1 MCLVMSFS
9 VMYPRRENAVDLVYQ
24 NGNLGT
30 RHEMIFLFR
39 YGKFKLYTDKRD
51 FFNVLLLACNDDPG
65 EIVYQLCKSIQ
76 DAIFFSYIL
85 KPRRYSECAQ
95 KRCDI
100 LMQPDIVSDIDQ
112 TVGRNLR
119 DFFYQFTSELELM
132 HTGKIL
138 LKNFLR
144 PSTWITPE
152 QYGNGV
158 ATVHFLTFFHFEYTF
173 SPVQDRADV
182 FLPMRTCQLMVAVDT
197 QDPNGM
203 IFYFALSCQELRALL
218 RTRYSCQ
225 EVCITKQADIHPM
238 EHHLDMF
245 QNVA

>member
-1 MCLVMSFS
+1 MSFS

-39 YGKFKLYTDKRD
+39 YGRFKLYTDKRD
-51 FFNVLLLACNDDPG
+51 FFNVLLLACNDQPG
-65 EIVYQLCKSIQ
+65 EIVYHMCSSIQ
-76 DAIFFSYIL
+76 SAIFTSYVL
-85 KPRRYSECAQ
+85 KPRLFADDPQE
-95 KRCDI
+95 RCDN
-100 LMQPDIVSDIDQ
+100 LMQRDIVSRIDRD
-112 TVGRNLR
+112 VHRDLR

-138 LKNFLR
+138 LKNFLH
-144 PSTWITPE
+144 PSSWITPE

-158 ATVHFLTFFHFEYTF
+158 ATFHFLTFFHFEYTF
-173 SPVQDRADV
+173 NPVQDRTGV
-182 FLPMRTCQLMVAVDT
+182 FLPMRTCQLMVAVDIA
-197 QDPNGM
+197 DPQEM
-203 IFYFALSCQELRALL
+203 TFYFALSCQELRALL

-238 EHHLDMF
+238 QHHLDIF
-245 QNVA
+245 HNVA